1 MQLESV
7 WVEWSVGGARELQFR
22 ERCPA
27 GICWCP
33 TLQPEMMASKRVAK
47 VSLCRMTLSLCP
59 FPPCPNLSAL
69 P

>member
-7 WVEWSVGGARELQFR
+7 WVERSVGGARELQFR
-22 ERCPA
+22 ELRPA

-33 TLQPEMMASKRVAK
+33 TLQPEMTASKRVAK
-47 VSLCRMTLSLCP
+47 VSLCRMTLFLVP
-59 FPPCPNLSAL
+59 LLAL